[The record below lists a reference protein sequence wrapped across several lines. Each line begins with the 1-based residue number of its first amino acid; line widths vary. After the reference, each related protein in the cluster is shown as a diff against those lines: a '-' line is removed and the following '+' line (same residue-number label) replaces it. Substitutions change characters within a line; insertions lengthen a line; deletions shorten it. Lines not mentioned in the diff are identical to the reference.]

1 MVCGPSAGRATLEG
15 HVCDVDG
22 LCAIHEE
29 VEGLDSVPVGESEA
43 RNRAG
48 VADGEVAVRRGVR
61 KRGAR
66 LLLPGRAGLRGGA
79 ADTRA
84 ARYVTVNAPESS
96 TTSMKQ
102 PLSVSRSVIV
112 NVRPV
117 TDVGGAVRRERE
129 RVHAASGSLVR
140 AQQSS
145 QGLMER
151 ESADVPSADR
161 PNIWR
166 RMSSPSAPRS
176 QPLAVGVVTVA
187 LAVTEVSRTATTI
200 GAILTSAL
208 LSLVLVT
215 HVRRP

>member
-1 MVCGPSAGRATLEG
+1 
-15 HVCDVDG
+15 
-22 LCAIHEE
+22 
-29 VEGLDSVPVGESEA
+29 
-43 RNRAG
+43 
-48 VADGEVAVRRGVR
+48 
-61 KRGAR
+61 
-66 LLLPGRAGLRGGA
+66 
-79 ADTRA
+79 
-84 ARYVTVNAPESS
+84 
-96 TTSMKQ
+96 
-102 PLSVSRSVIV
+102 
-112 NVRPV
+112 
-117 TDVGGAVRRERE
+117 
-129 RVHAASGSLVR
+129 
-140 AQQSS
+140 
-145 QGLMER
+145 MER